1 MRVMEPVEGLKTRHL
16 AGKNDDGLGLL
27 SEPPRITIRLRT
39 STRSNRTCRQQLN
52 TKNQRRRRRAQSGP
66 MQVVASILIWLQ
78 RCHRVVSHLERVVV
92 LVIAAVV
99 ALLVEIA
106 LATALLAVKLVHAVA
121 HAE

>member
-1 MRVMEPVEGLKTRHL
+1 
-16 AGKNDDGLGLL
+16 
-27 SEPPRITIRLRT
+27 
-39 STRSNRTCRQQLN
+39 
-52 TKNQRRRRRAQSGP
+52 